1 MKRIFIID
9 DSMFIITQ
17 LSQIVK
23 KAGYDLV
30 GYAVNGQ
37 DALNKIRLI
46 NEKIDI
52 FTIDITMPGMDGLET
67 LKEISS
73 LSLGSKFVIISAIGK
88 LETVKRAKEIGA
100 ASYIMKPILKDK
112 VLERLSKL

>member
-1 MKRIFIID
+1 MKKIFIID

-17 LSQIVK
+17 LSQIVQ

-37 DALNKIRLI
+37 DALNKVRSIK
-46 NEKIDI
+46 EKIDI
-52 FTIDITMPGMDGLET
+52 ITIDITMPGMDGLAT
-67 LKEISS
+67 LKEMKS
-73 LSLGSKFVIISAIGK
+73 LLADTKFVIISAIGK
-88 LETVKRAKEIGA
+88 LETVKKSKEIGA

-112 VLERLSKL
+112 VLERLNKL